1 MPEPAAPAE
10 PVEFDHHAPGFNVDP
25 YPVYAALRARC
36 PVARSESH
44 DGFWIAS
51 TYQAISE
58 VAHRPADFSS
68 KIVTVPKIQGVG
80 DIGLPPLN
88 LDPPDHGPLKRV
100 LASAFLP
107 QRVDKLVPVTHT
119 IVDDLLDKLAPTG
132 AFDASHDYSRLVPL
146 TLMAR
151 LLDLPLEDE
160 ARFTDWVLRTI
171 DMAGD
176 LTSSFEAAF
185 ELVQYFGNLV
195 PQRVDSGADDL
206 ISFLHVTEV
215 DGRRLEGWEI
225 GLCSITLLL
234 AGIDTTWSALAA
246 TIHYL
251 AEHPEE
257 QRRLREEPEL
267 WETAREE
274 FLRVFAPVTVARQAT
289 TDTEVLGCPVAAEEM
304 VLLPFPSANRDEHEF
319 PEAGEIR
326 LDRSPNRHLTFGLGI
341 HRCIG
346 ATLARMEMD
355 VALQAFLRRIPEFRL
370 ADDGAV
376 QWSTG
381 QIRGPRKVPIVYDP
395 AGASA

>member
-1 MPEPAAPAE
+1 MSS
-10 PVEFDHHAPGFNVDP
+10 VGFDHQADGFNVDP
-25 YPVYAALRARC
+25 YPVYAALRERC
-36 PVARSESH
+36 PMAHSEAH

-51 TYQAISE
+51 TYQAISD
-58 VAHRPADFSS
+58 VCHRPADFSS

-88 LDPPDHGPLKRV
+88 LDPPEHGPLKRV

-107 QRVDKLVPVTHT
+107 QRVETLIPTT
-119 IVDDLLDKLAPTG
+119 QEIVADLLDKLAPTG
-132 AFDASHDYSRLVPL
+132 AFDASHDFSRLVPL
-146 TLMAR
+146 MLTCR
-151 LLDLPLEDE
+151 LLDLPVEDE
-160 ARFTDWVLRTI
+160 AKFTDWVLRTI

-185 ELVQYFGNLV
+185 ELVQYFGELV
-195 PQRVDSGADDL
+195 PQRENSGKDDL

-225 GLCSITLLL
+225 GLCCITLLL
-234 AGIDTTWSALAA
+234 AGIDTTWSALGS

-251 AEHPEE
+251 AQHPED
-257 QRRLREEPEL
+257 QRRLRAEPEL

-274 FLRVFAPVTVARQAT
+274 FLRYFAPVSVARIAT
-289 TDTEVLGCPVAAEEM
+289 GDTEVAGCPVAAEEM
-304 VLLPFPSANRDEHEF
+304 VFLPFPSANHDEAEF

-346 ATLARMEMD
+346 ATLARMEID
-355 VALQAFLRRIPEFRL
+355 VAMGEFLRRIPEFRL
-370 ADDGAV
+370 ADGGEV
-376 QWSTG
+376 VWSTG
-381 QIRGPRKVPIVYDP
+381 QIRGPRKLPIVFDV
-395 AGASA
+395 

>member
-1 MPEPAAPAE
+1 MSDPVPT
-10 PVEFDHHAPGFNVDP
+10 VEFDHQAPGFNVDP
-25 YPVYAALRARC
+25 YPVYAELRSKC
-36 PVARSESH
+36 PMARSEAH
-44 DGFWIAS
+44 EGFWIAS
-51 TYQAISE
+51 TYQAISD
-58 VAHRPADFSS
+58 VIHRPAEFSS

-107 QRVDKLVPVTHT
+107 QRVERLLPVTHE
-119 IVDDLLDKLAPTG
+119 IVADLLDKLVPTG
-132 AFDASHDYSRLVPL
+132 GFDASHDFSRLVPL

-160 ARFTDWVLRTI
+160 AKFTDWVLRTI

-185 ELVQYFGNLV
+185 ELVQYFGELV
-195 PQRVDSGADDL
+195 PQRVGSGADDL

-251 AEHPEE
+251 AGHPDD
-257 QRRLREEPEL
+257 QRRLREEPAL

-274 FLRVFAPVTVARQAT
+274 FLRVFAPVTVARLAT
-289 TDTEVLGCPVAAEEM
+289 ADTEVLGCPVAAEEM
-304 VLLPFPSANRDEHEF
+304 VLLPFPSANRDEAEF
-319 PEAGEIR
+319 PDAEQVR

-355 VALQAFLRRIPEFRL
+355 VALGEFLRRIPDFRL
-370 ADDGAV
+370 AEGGV
-376 QWSTG
+376 VEWSTG
-381 QIRGPRKVPIVYDP
+381 QIRGPRKVPIVFGPGAP
-395 AGASA
+395 A